1 MILSVQFMDVW
12 MKLLVI
18 IMRKQNLMMAHE
30 FNDGSCELMMIVE
43 FVRVM
48 ALLCIVNVTV
58 SVDMNVEEASSVW
71 VRVATIN
78 GEYNPSDWY
87 AMDDSDGDGV
97 FTYTLQ
103 LSSGFEYGY
112 NFHTSVDE
120 TGYGAGSGY
129 ESGDNIDGICAG
141 GLYGNDRIINTN

>member
-1 MILSVQFMDVW
+1 
-12 MKLLVI
+12 
-18 IMRKQNLMMAHE
+18 
-30 FNDGSCELMMIVE
+30 
-43 FVRVM
+43 
-48 ALLCIVNVTV
+48 
-58 SVDMNVEEASSVW
+58 MNVEEASNVW
-71 VRVATIN
+71 VRIGTVN
-78 GEYNPSDWY
+78 GEYNPSEWY

-112 NFHTSVDE
+112 NFHTDVDE

-141 GLYGNDRIINTN
+141 GLYGNDRIVTAAYETP